1 MVVLEEGVV
10 AKYDIH
16 GNFLKQSSLPNVSMY
31 VLVEK
36 FLYVS
41 RSSVS

>member
-16 GNFLKQSSLPNVSMY
+16 GTFLKQSSLPNVSICL
-31 VLVEK
+31 LVN
-36 FLYVS
+36 
-41 RSSVS
+41 